1 MLKFRQEM
9 RDISQEIDLLQR
21 QQTEVENQKLVIIN
35 EQDFLSSKVANT
47 RRQNQTIKDI
57 MAQFHTILQNQQ

>member
-1 MLKFRQEM
+1 M